1 MCVHFFVWFVL
12 VCLVVLVQDNRGYR
26 APHLQQCDWPFL
38 TTWRPLFV
46 AQQSPWMSAKVF
58 AVTCGIFL
66 SVLGVISL
74 VCLVWFVLVCRVGD
88 VVTMTDC
95 MGYAMLFYL
104 FFIFFLFSLIS

>member
-26 APHLQQCDWPFL
+26 APHLQQCDSPFL

-58 AVTCGIFL
+58 AVTCGRSLFVMVVMVVIF
-66 SVLGVISL
+66 
-74 VCLVWFVLVCRVGD
+74 LVWFVLVCRVGD
-88 VVTMTDC
+88 MHKVGD
-95 MGYAMLFYL
+95 
-104 FFIFFLFSLIS
+104 

>member
-1 MCVHFFVWFVL
+1 VCVHFFVWFVL

-26 APHLQQCDWPFL
+26 APHLQQCDSPFL

-58 AVTCGIFL
+58 AVTCGRSLFVMVVMVVIF
-66 SVLGVISL
+66 
-74 VCLVWFVLVCRVGD
+74 LVWFVLVCRVGD
-88 VVTMTDC
+88 VVTMTC
-95 MGYAMLFYL
+95 SLGCAMLFYL